1 MAFYVAES
9 RKNDYARHAES
20 ESGRN
25 MRAVVLVLLLLL
37 AGCSQGTAMPPP
49 PRPALPEVRYVAPGD
64 PKAVAGL
71 TQEAIEALRK
81 RDLLLRQHIERL
93 EQQIQG
99 QR

>member
-1 MAFYVAES
+1 MKV
-9 RKNDYARHAES
+9 
-20 ESGRN
+20 
-25 MRAVVLVLLLLL
+25 VVLVLLMLLS
-37 AGCSQGTAMPPP
+37 GCGLGTAAPPP
-49 PRPALPEVRYVAPGD
+49 SRPALPEVRYVPPCD

-71 TQEAIEALRK
+71 TQEAIEVLRK

>member
-1 MAFYVAES
+1 M
-9 RKNDYARHAES
+9 K
-20 ESGRN
+20 
-25 MRAVVLVLLLLL
+25 AVGLVLLMLLS
-37 AGCSQGTAMPPP
+37 GCSLGTAAPPP
-49 PRPALPEVRYVAPGD
+49 PRPALPEVRYVTPCD

-71 TQEAIEALRK
+71 TQEAIEVLRK

>member
-1 MAFYVAES
+1 M
-9 RKNDYARHAES
+9 K
-20 ESGRN
+20 
-25 MRAVVLVLLLLL
+25 AVVLVLLMLLS
-37 AGCSQGTAMPPP
+37 GCSLGTAAPPP
-49 PRPALPEVRYVAPGD
+49 PRPGLPEVRYVTPCD

-71 TQEAIEALRK
+71 TQEAIEVLRK

>member
-1 MAFYVAES
+1 
-9 RKNDYARHAES
+9 
-20 ESGRN
+20 
-25 MRAVVLVLLLLL
+25 
-37 AGCSQGTAMPPP
+37 
-49 PRPALPEVRYVAPGD
+49 LPEVRYVTPYD

-71 TQEAIEALRK
+71 TQEAIEVLRK